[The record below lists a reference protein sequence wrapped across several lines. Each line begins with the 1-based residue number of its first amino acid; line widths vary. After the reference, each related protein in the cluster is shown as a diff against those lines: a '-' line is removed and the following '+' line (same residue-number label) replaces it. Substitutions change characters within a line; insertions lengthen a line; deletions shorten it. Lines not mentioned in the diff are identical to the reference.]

1 MLGNEQISRRTLLR
15 GLGVAAAV
23 APFGLTACS
32 SGPQAEPGSL
42 LRVSQTKDPSTLD
55 PQVQG
60 GLDSMNVLINL
71 FDTLTMRDSDNKL
84 QPRLALS
91 WQAVDEHTWRFVLR
105 PGVKFH
111 NGEDFN
117 AEVVK
122 FSIERLI
129 DPATKSTI
137 VELRYVT
144 SVNIIDDFTVD
155 IISST
160 PDPVLPEKVSL
171 FGGVMVPP
179 GYIGEVGSKGFA
191 AKPIGTGPYKFVSWR
206 KDYRI
211 ELVANHEHWN
221 GKPAFEQLQFIPMPN
236 AASALASLQSNGID
250 LVAGL
255 TPEAALQL
263 SGYAGVEIA
272 SFPGIRMNFVV
283 LNTLDPVLG
292 DVRVRRALNHAVD
305 VPLLI
310 EAVLDNHAKEAPT
323 IVPREAF
330 GFDESVPPFERSV
343 DKARQLLTEAGHRD
357 GVTLSF
363 TASNADSLI
372 CQALAGQLE
381 KAGFTIELN
390 LLEPGT
396 YSTRLA
402 SDDQAALGSMYLTGS
417 TGWTLDGEA
426 TMQSYIRSDRK
437 RSRIKDAE
445 ADRLIDV
452 LEQKVDPQVR
462 LKAFGEM
469 QRLLHEEAFFLYL
482 YQADLLYAT
491 NNLAEWRP
499 NVVGTLAMDTATVK
513 HG

>member
-1 MLGNEQISRRTLLR
+1 MLGSEQLSRRTVLR
-15 GLGVAAAV
+15 GLGAAAMV

-32 SGPQAEPGSL
+32 NGPASEPGTL
-42 LRVSQTKDPSTLD
+42 LRVAQKKDPSTLD

-60 GLDSMNVLINL
+60 GLESMNVLINL
-71 FDTLTMRDSDNKL
+71 FDTLTMRDVDNVL

-91 WQAVDEHTWRFVLR
+91 WSAVDEHTWRFVLR

-144 SVNIIDDFTVD
+144 SVNIIDEHTVD

-179 GYIGEVGSKGFA
+179 AYITEVGSEGFA
-191 AKPIGTGPYKFVSWR
+191 AKPIGTGPYTFVSWR

-211 ELVANHEHWN
+211 EMLANPEHWN
-221 GKPAFEQLQFIPMPN
+221 GKPAFEALHFTPMPN
-236 AASALASLQSNGID
+236 AASALASLQSNGVDI
-250 LVAGL
+250 VSGL

-263 SGYAGVEIA
+263 KGYAGVEIQ
-272 SFPGIRMNFVV
+272 SHPGIRMHFVV
-283 LNTLDPVLG
+283 LNTLDPILG

-305 VPLLI
+305 IPLII
-310 EAVLDNHAKEAPT
+310 EAVLDSRAKEAPT

-330 GFDESVPPFERSV
+330 GFDPSVPPFERSL
-343 DKARQLLTEAGHRD
+343 DKAKQLLAEAGHPD
-357 GVTLSF
+357 GITLSF
-363 TASNADSLI
+363 TASNADNLI
-372 CQALAGQLE
+372 CQALAGQLQ
-381 KAGFTIELN
+381 KAGVTLELN

-396 YSTRLA
+396 YSSRLA
-402 SDDQAALGSMYLTGS
+402 SDDQSALGSMYLTGS

-469 QRLLHEEAFFLYL
+469 QHLLHDQAFFLYL

-491 NNLAEWRP
+491 NNLADWRP